1 MMDLSLQ
8 PRGRDV
14 SLHQSGEGEEVEE
27 EAGAEQLQ
35 PEGRM
40 QQKSQPAALM
50 GPTTAHTR
58 KAVASVMFVAI
69 W

>member
-1 MMDLSLQ
+1 MMDLSLH
-8 PRGRDV
+8 PRGREV
-14 SLHQSGEGEEVEE
+14 SHHQPGEGKEVEE

-50 GPTTAHTR
+50 GPSTAHTK